1 MENAEWKAGKKDIL
15 LIAGILAVA
24 ICAGIL
30 LEGYR
35 RSTTREPVA
44 VVTVNGG
51 EYGRYPL
58 DQDREERIELPDGSY
73 NIMVIADGT
82 VDVSDASCPDRI
94 CVNHKKI
101 SKRNESI
108 ICLPNQVVVQIE
120 NGEDAGLDAV
130 VN

>member
-24 ICAGIL
+24 VCSGLL

-35 RSTTREPVA
+35 RGTTREPVT
-44 VVTVNGG
+44 VVTVNGE

-73 NIMVIADGT
+73 NIMVIEDGT

>member
-15 LIAGILAVA
+15 LILGILAVA
-24 ICAGIL
+24 VCSGLL

-44 VVTVNGG
+44 VVTVNGR

-73 NIMVIADGT
+73 NIMVIEDGT

-108 ICLPNQVVVQIE
+108 ICLPNRVVVQIE

>member
-1 MENAEWKAGKKDIL
+1 MENTDWKAGKRDIL

-24 ICAGIL
+24 VCAGLL

-35 RSTTREPVA
+35 RISTKEPVA
-44 VVTVNGG
+44 VVTVNGV

-58 DQDREERIELPDGSY
+58 DQDRTERIELPDGSY
-73 NIMVIADGT
+73 NIMVIEDGT

-94 CVNHKKI
+94 CVNHNKI

-108 ICLPNQVVVQIE
+108 VCLPNRVIVQIE

>member
-24 ICAGIL
+24 VCSGLL

-73 NIMVIADGT
+73 NIMVIEDGT

>member
-1 MENAEWKAGKKDIL
+1 MENTDWKAGKRDIL
-15 LIAGILAVA
+15 LIAAILAAAVLG
-24 ICAGIL
+24 GIL

-35 RSTTREPVA
+35 RISTREPVA
-44 VVTVNGG
+44 VVTVNGE

-58 DQDREERIELPDGSY
+58 DQDGTERIELPDGSY
-73 NIMVIADGT
+73 NIIVIEDGT
-82 VDVSDASCPDRI
+82 ADISDASCPDRI
-94 CVNHKKI
+94 CVSHRKI

-108 ICLPNQVVVQIE
+108 ICLPNRVVVQIK